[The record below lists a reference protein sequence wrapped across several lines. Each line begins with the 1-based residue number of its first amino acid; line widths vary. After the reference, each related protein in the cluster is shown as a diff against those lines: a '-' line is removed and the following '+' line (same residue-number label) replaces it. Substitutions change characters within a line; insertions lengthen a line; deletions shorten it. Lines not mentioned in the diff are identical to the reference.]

1 MATGYHT
8 GWQELELLKP
18 EVCAASYRLKVLTP
32 VSQHTPWNTR
42 QDFSG
47 QNQMEFISKIEVFY
61 VSDMVLN
68 VFSLGFGFEGGGWI
82 WFLRGQRL
90 EMDMVIETNKFG
102 PNKFYHWKNNL
113 KHMP

>member
-8 GWQELELLKP
+8 GWQELELFKP
-18 EVCAASYRLKVLTP
+18 EVCAASYQLKVLTI
-32 VSQHTPWNTR
+32 VSQHIPWTTR

-47 QNQMEFISKIEVFY
+47 KNQMEFISKIEVFY
-61 VSDMVLN
+61 VSDTVLN

-102 PNKFYHWKNNL
+102 PNTFYHWKNNL